1 MSNKQ
6 KQYGF
11 LAATVVVMVGL
22 ALIDIDLYKEVLFL
36 IGAWQIGSWAGN
48 YARARWPK

>member
-11 LAATVVVMVGL
+11 LAAVVAAIVGL
-22 ALIDIDLYKEVLFL
+22 ALIDIALYKEVLFL